1 MRLRHS
7 FFYSVLSTTSACAL
21 QLFQNI
27 VALEKDKEQVSFIN
41 MRIKALWEC
50 LDQDEEV
57 GAKHIAD
64 IEHFQIVSHEPIP
77 LLAREPRELIEL
89 DDELLADP
97 TVAGLSGVDIH
108 AMDLDESCEKDD
120 EENNEDTLTA
130 M

>member
-1 MRLRHS
+1 MK
-7 FFYSVLSTTSACAL
+7 
-21 QLFQNI
+21 LFSNT
-27 VALEKDKEQVSFIN
+27 VALEKEDELVNFIN

-64 IEHFQIVSHEPIP
+64 TECFQTASREPIP
-77 LLAREPRELIEL
+77 PLACEPGELIEL

-120 EENNEDTLTA
+120 EENNEDTLIA